1 MLDDTGYG
9 PSFRRRGRG
18 NVLTHTLMA
27 VLGAALAAVLLLVF
41 YNPGSGGSG
50 ISLPGSGAVPAP
62 APAAPLTG
70 GDQAIVTKVKP
81 GLVIINTNLQF
92 DSEAA
97 AGTGMVINPN
107 GLVLTNNH
115 VIDGSTK
122 ITATVAATGKTYPAT
137 VVGYDKTRDIALIQL
152 QNASGLTIVPIGNSS
167 SVKIGNAVVAL
178 GNAEGRGRI
187 TAAAGEVTGLNQTI
201 TASEE
206 GGSTASETLTGM
218 IQTDADIVPGDSGGP
233 LAGSTGVIGMD
244 TAGNAVS
251 DQQQASAGF
260 AIPIN
265 TALSVARQIAG
276 GHASSTITIGYPPF
290 VGIFISSGS
299 ASSPQA
305 QAQQEE
311 QQQQNGG
318 SGGSGSSPACYTS
331 NADLTVPSA
340 IAPVSS
346 GTLIIGTICGSP
358 AASAG
363 MTGGAVITAVNGQ
376 AVGSPDDLTG
386 TLSRFHPGDTISV
399 TWVSPSGQRS
409 ISSLHLTAGP
419 PQ

>member
-122 ITATVAATGKTYPAT
+122 ITATVSATGKTYPAM

-152 QNASGLTIVPIGNSS
+152 QNASGLTTVPIGNSS

-178 GNAEGRGRI
+178 GNAEGRGSI
-187 TAAAGEVTGLNQTI
+187 TATAGEVTGLNQTI

-206 GGSTASETLTGM
+206 GGSTASETLSGM
-218 IQTDADIVPGDSGGP
+218 IQTDANIVPGDSGGP

-244 TAGNAVS
+244 TAGNGVS
-251 DQQQASAGF
+251 DQQQAPAGF

-290 VGIFISSGS
+290 VGIFVSSGS
-299 ASSPQA
+299 SSSPQA

-318 SGGSGSSPACYTS
+318 SGSSPACYTS
-331 NADLTVPSA
+331 NADLTVPSV

-346 GTLIIGTICGSP
+346 GTLIVGTICGSP

-363 MTGGAVITAVNGQ
+363 MTGGAVITTVNGK

-386 TLSRFHPGDTISV
+386 ILSRFRPGDTISV

-409 ISSLHLTAGP
+409 TSSLHLTAGP